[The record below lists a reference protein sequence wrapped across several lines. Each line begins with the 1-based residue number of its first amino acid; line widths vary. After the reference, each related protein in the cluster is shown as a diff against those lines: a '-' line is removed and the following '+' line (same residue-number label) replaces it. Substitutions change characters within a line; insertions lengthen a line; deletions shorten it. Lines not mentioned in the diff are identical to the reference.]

1 MELLQIDARQSVIDA
16 KHEHGLGQNK
26 GSLSQLRKWRSDL
39 AAATKNLHALRP
51 RHSAPRYDIPLSV
64 WRRFSRGAD
73 DELRAWT
80 LDGIEHGFDI
90 YVKDHPDL
98 ERASVRNLPMDLVKK
113 LRFTEW
119 TIKAHKSGCCWGPFK
134 PDQSDVPAHLKPLR
148 TNPQGMVRKGTHFG
162 VNIEDRKWRPI
173 NHQSHPRRG
182 MSVNSQ
188 VDPKWATVQY
198 IQFRE
203 IVGLVDFAGKGA
215 RIWAVDAKDAFLRV
229 PIQEACMRF
238 MAFIWLGTL
247 WFFTSLCFGLASAPR
262 IYTRFADLCLW
273 IITHAELPGAAP
285 VQWTFEG
292 RDLAHHYV
300 DDFFGVVPL
309 RSDIN
314 ATDQFERTIEWFKVL
329 GIPTTEEKTLPPST
343 RQIILGFLY
352 DTELQ
357 MVFIPPAKCTEFLAA
372 IDRILNAGSS
382 SITKLEVLSLI
393 GKLRWASACVFA
405 GAAFVRRMELYANKT
420 QRLDH
425 HVPAGPLKPDLIWWR
440 AQIVRAAVGIPFR
453 YILTPR
459 HSGDIHV
466 LTDASTGDG
475 MGGWTTGQGDWFR
488 TRWSDHSRTDIFAPS
503 TGKAPDI
510 FWKEMCG
517 VVSAALIWGTQ
528 WKGKTVTFHCDNM
541 STVWSLIKRSC
552 DHKRRD
558 IMLMIRVLMNAA
570 NEFEFCPYFVHIK
583 GKDNI
588 TADAL
593 SRFMDK
599 KFWHDTAGTN
609 MKDIETDAAWVL
621 DAIVASTWPKPNSRK
636 RRFCEL

>member
-1 MELLQIDARQSVIDA
+1 MERLRYTADLAIIDAELERRTKQD
-16 KHEHGLGQNK
+16 
-26 GSLSQLRKWRSDL
+26 SLSPERTSEWRADF
-39 AAATKNLHALRP
+39 AAASRTLKKLRP
-51 RHSAPRYDIPLSV
+51 RQTAPRYDIPLQV
-64 WRRFSRGAD
+64 WRKFSKGAD
-73 DELRAWT
+73 EELRNWT
-80 LDGIEHGFDI
+80 LDGIENGFDI
-90 YVKDHPDL
+90 YVRDHPDL
-98 ERASVRNLPMDLVKK
+98 ERASIRNLPMDLVKQ

-134 PDQSDVPAHLKPLR
+134 PDQSDIPAYLRPLR
-148 TNPQGMVRKGTHFG
+148 VNPQGMVRKGTHFG
-162 VNIEDRKWRPI
+162 VDIEDRKWRPI

-188 VDPKWATVQY
+188 VEPEWATVQY
-198 IQFRE
+198 IQFKE
-203 IVGLVDFAGKGA
+203 IVELVDFAGEGA
-215 RIWAVDAKDAFLRV
+215 LIWAVDAKDAFLRV
-229 PIQEACMRF
+229 PIRKDCMRF
-238 MAFIWLGTL
+238 MAFVWLGTL

-273 IITHAELPGAAP
+273 IITHADLPGSES
-285 VQWTFEG
+285 VRWTFED

-300 DDFFGVVPL
+300 DDFFGVVPT
-309 RSDIN
+309 RSGID
-314 ATDQFERTIEWFKVL
+314 AWAQFRSTIEWFKVL
-329 GIPTTEEKTLPPST
+329 GIPTTDEKTLPPST

-352 DTELQ
+352 DTEQQ

-372 IDRILNAGSS
+372 IDRILNAGSN

-405 GAAFVRRMELYANKT
+405 GAAFVRRMEIHANLT
-420 QRLDH
+420 VRLDH
-425 HVPAGPLKPDLIWWR
+425 HVKTAPLKPDLIWWR

-459 HSGDIHV
+459 YGGDIHV

-475 MGGWTTGQGDWFR
+475 MGGWTTGKGDWFR
-488 TRWSDHSRTDIFAPS
+488 TRWSDNSRTDVFAPS

-517 VVSAALIWGTQ
+517 VVSAALIWGPQ
-528 WKGKTVTFHCDNM
+528 WRDKTVTFHCDNM

-552 DHKRRD
+552 DQKRRD
-558 IMLMIRVLMNAA
+558 IMLMVRVLMNAA
-570 NEFEFCPYFVHIK
+570 NEFGFCPYFVHIK

-599 KFWHDTAGTN
+599 KFWHDTNGTV
-609 MKDIETDAAWVL
+609 MADTETDATWVL
-621 DAIVASTWPKPNSRK
+621 DALVASTWPKVNSRK